1 MAKLQL
7 KFMDGFFV
15 AVMLLCALS
24 WFSKYSF
31 MLGMATVLLVLFSM
45 WD

>member
-1 MAKLQL
+1 MKENRDS
-7 KFMDGFFV
+7 M
-15 AVMLLCALS
+15 

-31 MLGMATVLLVLFSM
+31 MFGVITVLLVLFSM

>member
-1 MAKLQL
+1 VIRKQEEGYRVKEEM
-7 KFMDGFFV
+7 
-15 AVMLLCALS
+15 S
-24 WFSKYSF
+24 SIWFSKYSF